1 MVKRAQQQ
9 ENPQG
14 ASPDTQLRIA
24 FRIIRNPKY
33 LEFPSQ
39 SKSINQYLWVSLFS
53 IPFCLSLHLLILRD
67 YDFTSR
73 YIAHVYIEM

>member
-33 LEFPSQ
+33 PDFSYTQ
-39 SKSINQYLWVSLFS
+39 SVK
-53 IPFCLSLHLLILRD
+53 
-67 YDFTSR
+67 
-73 YIAHVYIEM
+73 